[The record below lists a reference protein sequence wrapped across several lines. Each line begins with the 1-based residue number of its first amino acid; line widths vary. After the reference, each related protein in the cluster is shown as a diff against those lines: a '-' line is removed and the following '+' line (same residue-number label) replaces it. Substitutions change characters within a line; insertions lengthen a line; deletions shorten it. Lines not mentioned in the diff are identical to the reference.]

1 MARDYAK
8 GGKRRKPATR
18 RKSSKRT
25 ATGRGAA
32 LRAFFAGLLSGVF
45 LSFLAY
51 LATLPPGETPDVAAA
66 PTPQPKAAEPEVS
79 FEFYERLKEQRVEV
93 EAPAVEPAANVARPR
108 EAAAPDVYLLQAGA
122 FRQREDAD
130 SRRAELIFL
139 GLEPTIQASGDGAER
154 LYRVYLGPYDTR
166 RAMNKARA
174 LTAGQGI
181 ETLTLKRPRD

>member
-18 RKSSKRT
+18 RKRSTTSS
-25 ATGRGAA
+25 AGRGAA
-32 LRAFFAGLLSGVF
+32 LRAYIAGVLSGVF
-45 LSFLAY
+45 ISFLVY
-51 LATLPPGETPDVAAA
+51 LGTLPPDETAGVAQA
-66 PTPQPKAAEPEVS
+66 PTPQPKPAEPEVS

-93 EAPAVEPAANVARPR
+93 EAPAVEPAANVTRPR
-108 EAAAPDVYLLQAGA
+108 ETAAPDVYLLQAGA

-130 SRRAELIFL
+130 SRRAQLIFL
-139 GLEPTIQASGDGAER
+139 GLEPTIQASGAGAER

-166 RAMNKARA
+166 QAMNKARA

>member
-18 RKSSKRT
+18 RKSGKS
-25 ATGRGAA
+25 AASGRGGA
-32 LRAFFAGLLSGVF
+32 LRAYFAGLLSGVF
-45 LSFLAY
+45 ISFLVY
-51 LATLPPGETPDVAAA
+51 LATLPPGESPGVAEA
-66 PTPQPKAAEPEVS
+66 PTPQPKPAEPEVS

-108 EAAAPDVYLLQAGA
+108 EAAPDVYLLQAGA

-130 SRRAELIFL
+130 SRRAQLIFL
-139 GLEPTIQASGDGAER
+139 GLEPTIQASGAGAER
-154 LYRVYLGPYDTR
+154 LYRVYLGPYVTR
-166 RAMNKARA
+166 QAMNKARA
-174 LTAGQGI
+174 LTAGEGI